1 MREPSIEGS
10 GDVGQ
15 MLARLREYL
24 ARVQR
29 EVSQRSEWDPASGDR
44 GLPSPL
50 LEASRELM
58 EQLEAGIR
66 REQELARRLLDPQL
80 RTYLDHIPDPW
91 RGGAVRREVTV
102 LFADLQGFSELCERV
117 SLEDLVPLLNRYLQ
131 IAWEAIRA
139 EGGVV
144 DRFTADAV
152 LGWFNAPFDLPDH
165 TYRALR
171 AAWRMQQGLGAL
183 HAVLPPEQRRR
194 YRIGIHVGEAVLS
207 PIGTADYWTY
217 TIVGSTVNYA
227 RRLQEA
233 APPGQIMISRAVF
246 ERVRDRVEARAL
258 PVFPVRGG
266 IQVVPV
272 YRFLGFR
279 EEQP

>member
-1 MREPSIEGS
+1 MREPSMEGPE
-10 GDVGQ
+10 DVSRV
-15 MLARLREYL
+15 LARLRECL

-29 EVSQRSEWDPASGDR
+29 EVSRRSGLDPVPDDR
-44 GLPSPL
+44 DLLPRL
-50 LEASRELM
+50 LEESRMLLEEL
-58 EQLEAGIR
+58 QTRIH

-80 RTYLDHIPDPW
+80 RSYLGGIPDPW
-91 RGGAVRREVTV
+91 RQEATRREVTV

-117 SLEDLVPLLNRYLQ
+117 PLEGLAPLLNRYLQ

-144 DRFTADAV
+144 DRFMADAV

-194 YRIGIHVGEAVLS
+194 YRIGIHVGEALLS
-207 PIGTADYWTY
+207 PIGTVDYWTY

-233 APPGQIMISRAVF
+233 APPGQILISRAVF

-258 PVFPVRGG
+258 PIFPIRGG